1 MRKVM
6 QGIAVGS
13 TDRAGLQLW
22 TDRERAQSSGGR
34 SQLIRGT
41 DPAERAA
48 FWEGQPERERKEAI
62 V

>member
-1 MRKVM
+1 M

-13 TDRAGLQLW
+13 TDREGLQLW
-22 TDRERAQSSGGR
+22 TDREGAQISGGH

-48 FWEGQPERERKEAI
+48 C
-62 V
+62 